1 MRNIQKDCMFDYFI
15 QGMDEKMQTTL
26 NMMYLNSCMID
37 EENHR
42 REMAQMKE
50 EIVQE
55 VLSRISATVDVT
67 EIFDAIDGLNE
78 KIESLGKIHNRR
90 EELSLPAVPIEKE
103 KMENAE
109 HSSKPTA
116 CSDSQRTRLV

>member
-1 MRNIQKDCMFDYFI
+1 MRNIQKDYMFDYFI

-26 NMMYLNSCMID
+26 SMMYLNSCMID

-42 REMAQMKE
+42 REMEQMKE
-50 EIVQE
+50 EITQE

-78 KIESLGKIHNRR
+78 KIESLGK
-90 EELSLPAVPIEKE
+90 
-103 KMENAE
+103 
-109 HSSKPTA
+109 
-116 CSDSQRTRLV
+116 

>member
-1 MRNIQKDCMFDYFI
+1 MRNTQKDWMFQSLI
-15 QGMDEKMQTTL
+15 SGMDKSMQTTL
-26 NMMYLNSCMID
+26 NMMYHNSMMID
-37 EENHR
+37 EMNRR
-42 REMAQMKE
+42 REMEQMKE
-50 EIVQE
+50 KIVQE

-90 EELSLPAVPIEKE
+90 EGLSLPAVPIEKE

-116 CSDSQRTRLV
+116 CSNSQRTRLV

>member
-1 MRNIQKDCMFDYFI
+1 MRNTKKDWLFQSLI
-15 QGMDEKMQTTL
+15 SGMDKSMQTTL
-26 NMMYLNSCMID
+26 NMMYHNSMMID
-37 EENHR
+37 EMNHR
-42 REMAQMKE
+42 REMEQMKE
-50 EIVQE
+50 KIVQE

-116 CSDSQRTRLV
+116 CGDSQRTRLV

>member
-1 MRNIQKDCMFDYFI
+1 MRNTQKDWMFQSLISGLD
-15 QGMDEKMQTTL
+15 KSMQTTL

-42 REMAQMKE
+42 REMEQMKE

-78 KIESLGKIHNRR
+78 KIESLGK
-90 EELSLPAVPIEKE
+90 
-103 KMENAE
+103 
-109 HSSKPTA
+109 
-116 CSDSQRTRLV
+116 

>member
-26 NMMYLNSCMID
+26 NMIYLNSCMID

-78 KIESLGKIHNRR
+78 KIESLGK
-90 EELSLPAVPIEKE
+90 
-103 KMENAE
+103 
-109 HSSKPTA
+109 
-116 CSDSQRTRLV
+116 